1 MTTIQTQATTEFPT
15 NTIVPLPRPGRM
27 IASIVLAVLIGC
39 LLTSF
44 VTNPRYSWPV
54 VGKYLFSE
62 PILKGLSLTLALTA
76 ISITLGSLG
85 GFLLA
90 QMRLSPSLLFRVTSG
105 VYIWFFRGTPL
116 LVLLIILYNISYL
129 YPNVTI
135 GVPFFGPTLATVNV
149 NAIITPTAAAI
160 VAFSLNEAAF
170 MCEVF
175 RGGLLSVGKGQSE
188 AAQALGMRK
197 SQVTIRIVVPQA
209 MNFVLPPLGNQV
221 ISLLKATSLVSV
233 VSSADLLYSA
243 QAIYADTYQTV
254 PLLFVTA
261 IWYLVLTSLLSVVQK
276 AIERNYGRGSRSV
289 SYTADAVT
297 GGWLR
302 GGLRWL
308 HR

>member
-1 MTTIQTQATTEFPT
+1 MPD
-15 NTIVPLPRPGRM
+15 
-27 IASIVLAVLIGC
+27 
-39 LLTSF
+39 
-44 VTNPRYSWPV
+44 PRYSWPI

-76 ISITLGSLG
+76 ASITLGSLG

-129 YPNVTI
+129 YPHVTI
-135 GVPFFGPTLATVNV
+135 GIPYFGPTLATANV

-160 VAFSLNEAAF
+160 AAFSLNESAF

-197 SQVTIRIVVPQA
+197 SQVMIRIVVPQA
-209 MNFVLPPLGNQV
+209 MSFVLPPFGNQI

-243 QAIYADTYQTV
+243 QEIYADTYQTV

-276 AIERNYGRGSRSV
+276 AIEQKYGRGSRSV
-289 SYTADAVT
+289 DHTSAPTT
-297 GGWLR
+297 GGWSL
-302 GGLRWL
+302 GGLQWL
-308 HR
+308 RR